1 MLVPILLLTMLTLLA
16 SSVGTLTG
24 FGTSTIMV
32 PILLLRYP
40 LPETLLFVGIIHWFG
55 DIWKMMFFKRGV
67 RWNLILGFGVPGI
80 IASYLGASLS
90 LNVAENI
97 LSRIL
102 GAFFL
107 LYVTFLF
114 LNPQWQLPEKQR
126 FTVVGGLLSGFF
138 AGIFGVGGAIRS
150 TFLSAFDPT
159 KAVYIFTAGA
169 IGFVIDT
176 TRIATYLTG
185 GTKLQHIPIP
195 NVALA
200 LAIPTSLLGAFL
212 AKKIVDRIPQDSFRK
227 IIAIFLGIV
236 ALKFLLFP

>member
-1 MLVPILLLTMLTLLA
+1 MLIPILLLTMLSLFA

-32 PILLLRYP
+32 PILLLRYS
-40 LPETLLFVGIIHWFG
+40 LPETLLFVGVIHWFG
-55 DIWKMMFFKRGV
+55 DIWKMIFFKKGI

-107 LYVTFLF
+107 LYIAFLF
-114 LNPQWQLPEKQR
+114 LKPRWQLPEKQK

-150 TFLSAFDPT
+150 TFLSAFNLK

-169 IGFVIDT
+169 IAFVIDT

-185 GTKLQHIPIP
+185 GTRLQHIP
-195 NVALA
+195 NMALA

-212 AKKIVDRIPQDSFRK
+212 AKKIVDKIPQNSFRK

-236 ALKFLLFP
+236 TLKFLLFP

>member
-1 MLVPILLLTMLTLLA
+1 MLIPILLLGTLALFA

-40 LPETLLFVGIIHWFG
+40 LPETLLFVGVIHWFG
-55 DIWKMMFFKRGV
+55 DVWKMMFFKKGV

-90 LNVAENI
+90 LNVAENV

-114 LNPQWQLPEKQR
+114 LKPQWQWPEKQR
-126 FTVVGGLLSGFF
+126 FTAIGGLLSGFF

-150 TFLSAFDPT
+150 TFLSAFDLE
-159 KAVYIFTAGA
+159 KAVYIFAAGA
-169 IGFVIDT
+169 IAFVIDT
-176 TRIATYLTG
+176 TRIATYLDG
-185 GTKLQHIPIP
+185 GAKIQRIPD
-195 NVALA
+195 VALA

-212 AKKIVDRIPQDSFRK
+212 AKKIVDKIPQSSFRK